1 MLVYWA
7 NKLVYSKMVKMALSK
22 IKEQSIKLRDEALK
36 KVSGYIAA
44 AFGLVVGLAWNDA
57 IKSLIDYFFPLQRET
72 IWVKFIYAGVL
83 TILMAIGA
91 VFLVRLF
98 KKDKK

>member
-1 MLVYWA
+1 
-7 NKLVYSKMVKMALSK
+7 MAIGK
-22 IKEQSIKLRDEALK
+22 IKEHSIKLRDEALK

-44 AFGLVVGLAWNDA
+44 AFGLIVGLAWNDA
-57 IKSLIDYFFPLQRET
+57 IKSLIDYLVPLQRET

-83 TILMAIGA
+83 TTMMVIGA

>member
-1 MLVYWA
+1 
-7 NKLVYSKMVKMALSK
+7 MVKMALSK

-44 AFGLVVGLAWNDA
+44 AFGLIVGLAWNDA
-57 IKSLIDYFFPLQRET
+57 IKSFIDYIFPQRDN
-72 IWVKFIYAGVL
+72 IWAKFIYAGFL
-83 TILMAIGA
+83 TLLMVIGA